1 MEETIYLGNAWEDQY
16 GLNVSINVEKF
27 NEALRTGRLTVN
39 KYGDVKIRV
48 GKLKAQNERSKAT
61 HYVAI
66 PKDKPQDGTFT
77 AKPLNDDLPF

>member
-66 PKDKPQDGTFT
+66 PKDKAQDGTFT
-77 AKPLNDDLPF
+77 AKPVNDDLPF